1 MDIDMEG
8 SRHIAPMID
17 PHESPPI
24 PKSLPSSAMVTD
36 VFELTNPTQVP
47 VHKTIETTELLER
60 ILYYVPT
67 LDLCCARRVSKE
79 FRNTI
84 DNSLSL
90 QKNLFLKA
98 SAYALQGSLEYED
111 NDEQITENH
120 EFHPLIAASIREYH
134 PLITASI
141 RENPMSDFWTSLYLW
156 NPRNDT
162 ELEASPIFAICS
174 LNQLT
179 QTFENAG
186 GVSEDSLLY
195 NMYLTNPPVKKV
207 EISVTVPYWNLY
219 SHRISTHLVSPS
231 DSNYSGQN
239 VLTDDQGVTF
249 GQVFEYTKLAVK
261 GEEKMVLPDPLPAP
275 RKPRLWEEALG
286 RREVWYG

>member
-1 MDIDMEG
+1 
-8 SRHIAPMID
+8 
-17 PHESPPI
+17 
-24 PKSLPSSAMVTD
+24 MVTD
-36 VFELTNPTQVP
+36 VFELTNPTQLP
-47 VHKTIETTELLER
+47 VHKTIETTELLGR

-67 LDLCCARRVSKE
+67 LDLCCARRVSKK

-98 SAYALQGSLEYED
+98 SAYALQESLEYED
-111 NDEQITENH
+111 NDEQITANH
-120 EFHPLIAASIREYH
+120 EYHPLIAASIQK
-134 PLITASI
+134 
-141 RENPMSDFWTSLYLW
+141 NPMSDFWTSLYLW

-162 ELEASPIFAICS
+162 GFEPSPIFATRS

-179 QTFENAG
+179 QTFENAS

-195 NMYLTNPPVKKV
+195 DMYLTNPPVKKV
-207 EISVTVPYWNLY
+207 EISVMVPYWNFY
-219 SHRISTHLVSPS
+219 SHRISTPLVSPFE
-231 DSNYSGQN
+231 SNYSGQN

-275 RKPRLWEEALG
+275 RRPRP
-286 RREVWYG
+286 